1 MSADEQ
7 DRQVSEHGRLS
18 RLAMFVVDDYI
29 IDMRQ
34 NIRTDSEMVH
44 AAVSAT
50 IAFLIGRQL
59 VTVRPQE
66 ELPEW
71 LNASIPEHLIPR

>member
-1 MSADEQ
+1 MSAGERE
-7 DRQVSEHGRLS
+7 RQVSERDHLA

-29 IDMRQ
+29 IDMRST
-34 NIRTDSEMVH
+34 IRTDSEMVN
-44 AAVSAT
+44 AAVRAT
-50 IAFLIGRQL
+50 IGFLIGRQL